1 MLIFLQATTT
11 SPDNMIYHVRCKIY
25 WGEKTF
31 DNLTLKLEIVGH
43 AIKFMTDWWEVR
55 SSVVLAK
62 VGDLLGLWLDVDDR
76 GVYSLNTLL
85 RDEAG
90 DVQVRYDVMHKIDCE

>member
-1 MLIFLQATTT
+1 M
-11 SPDNMIYHVRCKIY
+11 
-25 WGEKTF
+25 
-31 DNLTLKLEIVGH
+31 
-43 AIKFMTDWWEVR
+43 R